1 MSSLTLRVATHW
13 GLVQVTG
20 LFIAQSYMHHVDRVD
35 INSSEK
41 VDNSCSWS
49 TRSILQLLRQL
60 TEGLV
65 WIGRQ
70 LGRTF
75 ETYMIYE
82 LEKMW
87 TSESVQFAWIWQIS
101 QLMGKV
107 EVTFAEHFTLGN
119 QQQAMAAPRPIHR
132 TAPHSLTY
140 LPGTIKIITIVEH
153 GFTFL
158 VVLYGG
164 IPFTLKSQ
172 IQVHKLL
179 LLVQKGLIHS

>member
-1 MSSLTLRVATHW
+1 
-13 GLVQVTG
+13 
-20 LFIAQSYMHHVDRVD
+20 
-35 INSSEK
+35 
-41 VDNSCSWS
+41 
-49 TRSILQLLRQL
+49 
-60 TEGLV
+60 
-65 WIGRQ
+65 
-70 LGRTF
+70 
-75 ETYMIYE
+75 MIYE

-87 TSESVQFAWIWQIS
+87 TSESIQFAWIWQIS

-107 EVTFAEHFTLGN
+107 EVTFAKHFTSGN
-119 QQQAMAAPRPIHR
+119 QQQALAALRPIHQ

-140 LPGTIKIITIVEH
+140 LPSMIKIITIVEH

-179 LLVQKGLIHS
+179 LSVQKGLIHS